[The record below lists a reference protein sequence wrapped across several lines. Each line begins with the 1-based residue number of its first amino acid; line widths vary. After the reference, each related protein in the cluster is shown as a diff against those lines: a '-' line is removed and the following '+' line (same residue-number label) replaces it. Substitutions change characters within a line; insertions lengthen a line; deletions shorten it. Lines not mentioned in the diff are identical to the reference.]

1 MLQAEACSTGKVIAA
16 LDATPL
22 TERTG
27 GIARYTAELSRAV
40 ATAFP
45 EDTYWLMS
53 DQPFSPPPNPPP
65 NLRAS
70 GGPRKRSERRW
81 WLFGLRAE
89 LIRCGAEV
97 FHGTDFAVPY
107 LPRRPSV
114 LTLHDLSPWAAEPW
128 RAASARVRRRTP
140 VLLRLGFA
148 TIIVTPTEAIRRAAI
163 ERFRLAPDRV
173 TATPLAAAAHLR
185 RSDGP
190 PPARPY
196 FLFAGTLDARK
207 NLDVIVGAWRE
218 IRRQRE
224 VDLVLAGRAGSAPQ
238 TPEPGLILRSEVSDE
253 ELAELYSHASALLFP
268 SHYEGFGLPVL
279 EAMQCGAPVIASRD
293 PAVMEVAGDA
303 AALIDSGDAA
313 AWKAAMEQA
322 LSDSAWSADMARRGM
337 ERSARFSWERTARLT
352 REVYKEA
359 IGRFAAHA

>member
-1 MLQAEACSTGKVIAA
+1 MIAA

-22 TERTG
+22 TEKTG
-27 GIARYTAELSRAV
+27 GIARYTAELSRAL
-40 ATAFP
+40 ATGFP
-45 EDTYWLMS
+45 EDTFWLMS
-53 DQPFSPPPNPPP
+53 DQRFPPPPDAPP

-70 GGPRKRSERRW
+70 EGPRKRSERRW

-89 LIRCGAEV
+89 LSRCGAEV

-107 LPRRPSV
+107 LSQRASV

-140 VLLRLGFA
+140 VLIRLGFA
-148 TIIVTPTEAIRRAAI
+148 TMIVTPTEAIRRAAI
-163 ERFRLAPDRV
+163 ERFSLAPDRV
-173 TATPLAAAAHLR
+173 TATPLAAAACFR
-185 RSDGP
+185 RTDAP

-196 FLFAGTLDARK
+196 FLFTGTLDARK
-207 NLDVIVGAWRE
+207 NVDRIIGAWRE
-218 IRRQRE
+218 IRRERD

-238 TPEPGLILRSEVSDE
+238 TPEPGLIVRNEVSDA

-303 AALIDSGDAA
+303 DR
-313 AWKAAMEQA
+313 
-322 LSDSAWSADMARRGM
+322 ADRVR
-337 ERSARFSWERTARLT
+337 
-352 REVYKEA
+352 
-359 IGRFAAHA
+359 